1 MKKILVASSSNDD
14 WFEDQSCEVHF
25 QRHHYSLGAIMYNL
39 EKMGWTVNWAG
50 RKTTR
55 SFSKLKKRIEE
66 FKPDVIYTYGAFT
79 SLNPILLR
87 PFCRHKKF
95 LIIHG
100 WDDAYG
106 EIWHSIAGPV
116 AAFLMNIW
124 EKLIVTKSDRVVTLS
139 RFLQNKGRKW
149 GVACKYIPNGADPIE
164 MECVT
169 PSLKLEGDMNLVYTG
184 DQSSWKSTF
193 QICEAMRHVPRNIKL
208 YLTGHINHELDKYAS
223 DNCIFLGFLPKD
235 VQLGVMSQADVFVC
249 TSNQDCNAKLQE
261 YLRWHK
267 PILGYDDR
275 PNLFFKNG
283 TNALLAKN
291 YPEAIMRLYNDPEF
305 RKSLADNAA
314 RDIPVYSWHEIAE
327 QFNAYFCQRLK
338 AR

>member
-25 QRHHYSLGAIMYNL
+25 QRHHYSLGAIMFNL
-39 EKMGWTVNWAG
+39 EKLGWKINWAG

-55 SFSKLKKRIEE
+55 SLPKLKRRIEE

-87 PFCRHKKF
+87 PFCRHKKY
-95 LIIHG
+95 LVVHG

-106 EIWHSIAGPV
+106 EIWGSIAGPI
-116 AAFLMNIW
+116 AAFLMNFW
-124 EKLIVTKSDRVVTLS
+124 EKLIVTKSDYVVTLS
-139 RFLQNKGRKW
+139 YFLQKKGRKW
-149 GVACKYIPNGADPIE
+149 GVECKYIPNGANPVE
-164 MECVT
+164 TEKVT
-169 PSLKLEGDMNLVYTG
+169 PSLKLQGDMNLVYTG
-184 DQSSWKSTF
+184 DQSAWKSTF
-193 QICEAMRHVPRNIKL
+193 QICEAMRHVPKNIKL
-208 YLTGHINHELDKYAS
+208 YLTGRINHELDEYAS

-249 TSNQDCNAKLQE
+249 TANQDCNAKLQE

-275 PNLFFKNG
+275 ANLFFKNEV
-283 TNALLAKN
+283 NALLTKD
-291 YPEAIMRLYNDPEF
+291 YPAAIMRLYENPDF
-305 RKSLADNAA
+305 RKSLADNAD
-314 RDIPVYSWHEIAE
+314 RDIPVYDWHEIAR
-327 QFNAYFCQRLK
+327 QFDSFFCECLK
-338 AR
+338 N